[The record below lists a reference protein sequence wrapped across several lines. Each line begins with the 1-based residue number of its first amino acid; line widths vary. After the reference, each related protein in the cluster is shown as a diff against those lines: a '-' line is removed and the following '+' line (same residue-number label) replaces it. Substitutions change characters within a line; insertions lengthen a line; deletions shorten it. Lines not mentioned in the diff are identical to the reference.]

1 MLTVIKSQFRLLYK
15 YYLILI
21 PLMIYF
27 AIRGVYESG
36 KVMTMLAFY
45 IGFMSGNG
53 QSGYSDAFVLTNLP
67 VSRKNILVGKYLFSI
82 IASIIVFGLSFIG
95 IDYFTGADL
104 LSNITFSEMIYY
116 LLILSFMSSF
126 PIPFAMRFS
135 QRKAMLLSMLIS
147 IGIMIS
153 VMIVS
158 LVLIPEREIW
168 DQNYALW
175 NKFLSIALFI
185 SIVIGGLWARNSL
198 RNGVVVR

>member
-67 VSRKNILVGKYLFSI
+67 VSRKNILVGKYLFST

-104 LSNITFSEMIYY
+104 LSKITFSEMIYY

-153 VMIVS
+153 VMI
-158 LVLIPEREIW
+158 LIPEREIW

>member
-1 MLTVIKSQFRLLYK
+1 MLTVIKSQCRLLYK

-27 AIRGVYESG
+27 SIKGMYESG
-36 KVMTMLAFY
+36 KMMTMLAFY

-95 IDYFTGADL
+95 IDYFTGVDL
-104 LSNITFSEMIYY
+104 LSNITFPEMIYY

-126 PIPFAMRFS
+126 PIPFAMGFS

-153 VMIVS
+153 VLIVS

-168 DQNYALW
+168 NQSYAFW

>member
-1 MLTVIKSQFRLLYK
+1 
-15 YYLILI
+15 
-21 PLMIYF
+21 MIYF

>member
-1 MLTVIKSQFRLLYK
+1 MLTVINSQFRLLYK

-27 AIRGVYESG
+27 SIKGIYESG
-36 KVMTMLAFY
+36 KMMTMLAFY

-53 QSGYSDAFVLTNLP
+53 QAGYSDAFVLTNLP
-67 VSRKNILVGKYLFSI
+67 VSRKSILVGKYLFSI

-95 IDYFTGADL
+95 INYFTGTDL
-104 LSNITFSEMIYY
+104 LSNITFQEVLYY
-116 LLILSFMSSF
+116 VLILSFMSSF

-153 VMIVS
+153 VLIVS

-168 DQNYALW
+168 NQSYAFW